1 MFDAGCVKCCNMIK
15 FLHTADVHLGSKFK
29 YLGDRAPLYR
39 EQLKKVLVRIVE
51 LAVEEKVGIVLVAG
65 DLFDSNNISA
75 SIIEF
80 VKNQFKIL
88 QDNSIKVCLLAGTH
102 DSLEPGSI
110 YARENFT
117 KEFDNVYV
125 FLGQEN
131 FEFLD
136 LDLTVWGKSNKHPQ
150 SSETPIIKLDG
161 SNTRYNILMAHGSV
175 QIEGKSAEDDYPIEF
190 SQIKNCG
197 MDYVAMGHWHSTG
210 DYSQGDVKCYYS
222 GSPEMLDIDQKGSGN
237 ILIGEIKDKNDI
249 VINREKV
256 GIINSVRSEI
266 DLGLI
271 ENEESLKTAI
281 LKQVDV
287 NTIKIVELNG
297 FVLPSLVVNVQE
309 LERELG
315 ENFFRLKIVN
325 NAHLKLESINERDY
339 PEELVIGQ
347 FVRLIKQKI
356 AENSDEAEK
365 KKFEQALNLGLA
377 ELGGKNVL

>member
-1 MFDAGCVKCCNMIK
+1 M
-15 FLHTADVHLGSKFK
+15 GSKFK
-29 YLGDRAPLYR
+29 YLGDRAPLHR

-65 DLFDSNNISA
+65 DLFDSNNISV

-88 QDNSIKVCLLAGTH
+88 QDNLIKVCLLAGTH

-110 YARENFT
+110 YARENFA
-117 KEFDNVYV
+117 KEFDNIYV

-136 LDLTVWGKSNKHPQ
+136 MDLTVWGKSNQHPK
-150 SSETPIIKLDG
+150 SKETPIIKFDR
-161 SNTRYNILMAHGSV
+161 SNTKFNILMAHGSV
-175 QIEGKSAEDDYPIEF
+175 QIEGKSAKDDYPIEF

-210 DYSQGDVKCYYS
+210 DYSQGDVKCCYS
-222 GSPEMLDIDQKGSGN
+222 GSPEMLDIDQKGAGN
-237 ILIGEIKDKNDI
+237 VVLGTIEDKNKVNI
-249 VINREKV
+249 ESVKV
-256 GIINSVRSEI
+256 GIISSANLEI

-271 ENEESLKTAI
+271 ENEESLKIAI
-281 LKQVDV
+281 LKQADA
-287 NTIKIVELNG
+287 NTIKTVELNG
-297 FVLPSLVVNVQE
+297 FILPSLVVNVQE

-325 NAHLKLESINERDY
+325 NSHLRLESINERDY
-339 PEELVIGQ
+339 PEELVIGR
-347 FVRLIKQKI
+347 FVRLMKQKI
-356 AENSDEAEK
+356 TESSDEIEK

>member
-1 MFDAGCVKCCNMIK
+1 MIRGVLSIVTMIK

-29 YLGDRAPLYR
+29 YLGDKAPLHR
-39 EQLKKVLVRIVE
+39 EQLKKAMVRIVE

-65 DLFDSNNISA
+65 DLFDSNNVSV

-136 LDLTVWGKSNKHPQ
+136 LDLTVWGRSNQHPKSK
-150 SSETPIIKLDG
+150 ETPIIKLNR
-161 SNTRYNILMAHGSV
+161 SNTEYNILMAHGSV
-175 QIEGKSAEDDYPIEF
+175 QIEGKSAKDDYPIEF
-190 SQIKNCG
+190 GQIKSCG
-197 MDYVAMGHWHSTG
+197 MDYVALGHWHSMG
-210 DYSQGDVKCYYS
+210 DYSQGNVKCYYS
-222 GSPEMLDIDQKGSGN
+222 GSPEMLDIDQKGSGS

-249 VINREKV
+249 AVNPVKV
-256 GIINSVRSEI
+256 GIINSVTSEI

-271 ENEESLKTAI
+271 ENEEALKTVI
-281 LKQVDV
+281 LKQADT
-287 NTIKIVELNG
+287 NTIKTVELNG
-297 FVLPSLVVNVQE
+297 FVLPSLVINVQE

-325 NAHLKLESINERDY
+325 NSHLRLESINERDY

-347 FVRLIKQKI
+347 FVRLMKQKI
-356 AENSDEAEK
+356 TESNDEAEK